1 MLFIS
6 GCVQQNTQRET
17 TSTTAYS
24 GGTTTPHVSTTT
36 STTAS
41 STSTTPLKTHLEI
54 HEWGVLSGGSLDTS
68 YNVLSTPD
76 SSNLQVV
83 REPVIYVHSDRQGS
97 FNASVTFSSG
107 RGTTSYPSAQ
117 TSGDSIQWNGVEII
131 QDIGNAS
138 YPSETLKAVNDVD
151 SNVLQYH
158 GQKTKSL
165 FYEGTVS
172 YENKI
177 RPVYNADRKQAL
189 VENKGTYPVYDVLLI
204 APSNYNKLLGKY
216 LYTDVIPKIAPNE
229 VVTVTLRQ
237 TPSGVDY
244 AKDLTRLGYTGKEAE
259 AFAGI
264 WEQEFQKTEK
274 GNGKLIY
281 RLSQEEYNNM
291 IPLKISPEPVKTI
304 RTMYVM
310 ICLTGKDTPQAPVIG
325 KGFGIYQ
332 GQDLIISEDD
342 ILSYNRT
349 SHEIKLTESGLR
361 NMRSKILYEE
371 EDGKLVPKLGGL
383 YLKPFS
389 VRLDGVEIYS
399 GAFWS
404 RLSSS
409 TYDGI
414 VLLDVVSIE
423 TEDSI
428 RLEAGYP
435 SPSNYKGTDP
445 RNNPKIMQYLK
456 EKTRRWTKWIT

>member
-1 MLFIS
+1 MGRALRRKLGHIIQRPVYTGQLKSSGCKRTRHIRPFRPPRLFQRISNIQLWQRNNFIS
-6 GCVQQNTQRET
+6 LCADQRRF
-17 TSTTAYS
+17 
-24 GGTTTPHVSTTT
+24 
-36 STTAS
+36 
-41 STSTTPLKTHLEI
+41 
-54 HEWGVLSGGSLDTS
+54 
-68 YNVLSTPD
+68 D
-76 SSNLQVV
+76 SME
-83 REPVIYVHSDRQGS
+83 R
-97 FNASVTFSSG
+97 
-107 RGTTSYPSAQ
+107 RG
-117 TSGDSIQWNGVEII
+117 II

-310 ICLTGKDTPQAPVIG
+310 ICLTGKDTPQAPS
-325 KGFGIYQ
+325 
-332 GQDLIISEDD
+332 SERA
-342 ILSYNRT
+342 L
-349 SHEIKLTESGLR
+349 E
-361 NMRSKILYEE
+361 
-371 EDGKLVPKLGGL
+371 
-383 YLKPFS
+383 
-389 VRLDGVEIYS
+389 
-399 GAFWS
+399 
-404 RLSSS
+404 
-409 TYDGI
+409 
-414 VLLDVVSIE
+414 
-423 TEDSI
+423 SI
-428 RLEAGYP
+428 RDR
-435 SPSNYKGTDP
+435 T
-445 RNNPKIMQYLK
+445 
-456 EKTRRWTKWIT
+456 